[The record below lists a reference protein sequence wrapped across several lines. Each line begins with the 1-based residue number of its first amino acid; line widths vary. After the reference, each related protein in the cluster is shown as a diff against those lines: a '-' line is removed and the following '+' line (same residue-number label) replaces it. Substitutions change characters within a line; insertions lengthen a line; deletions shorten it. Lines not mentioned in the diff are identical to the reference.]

1 MAESFKNMKDMKDM
15 KDRFGP
21 STNWGN
27 VAQDPDLLKRE
38 AAKKVLNDAIVNKKN
53 AGAGA
58 AAAAAAGNSIEDPKE
73 VEAENDEMLDADYV
87 VPNLKLRKDIYGH
100 FPVVLRSI
108 PVGHDH
114 VERFAIE
121 WDRRNFYAMKSR
133 DSTSTECYNDFGYY
147 SVWRMIYALRKR
159 SDQYTVEPPRSK
171 SEVCV
176 LAMHP
181 APPSESM
188 IHSTRMFMLTRG
200 VHIPPE
206 PPEPAEARENNAVL
220 GFSMKRQAALLEA
233 AKKKPTAVATAAA
246 ATATAAVAAPPRR
259 NVAPPVPA
267 GTVLTPTPAGGAGG
281 PPSHSHKAPLLRTLK
296 DIMAH
301 FPIVYKHDTTRN
313 LYLLDIFGKKL
324 KEDAERR
331 AGRPLSRDELS
342 AERRRVEHA
351 LHEALLASDAWNY
364 YEPKGAN
371 KDHFAVL
378 AMKHAYRG

>member
-1 MAESFKNMKDMKDM
+1 MSNSFKNI
-15 KDRFGP
+15 KDRFNS
-21 STNWGN
+21 STKWGN
-27 VAQDPDLLKRE
+27 VAQDPDVLKEE
-38 AAKKVLNDAIVNKKN
+38 AAKKALNDAAVNKN
-53 AGAGA
+53 A
-58 AAAAAAGNSIEDPKE
+58 AAVAAATGNSIEDPKE
-73 VEAENDEMLDADYV
+73 VEAENEEMLDADYE

-108 PVGHDH
+108 PVGPDH

-133 DSTSTECYNDFGYY
+133 DATSTECYNDFGYY

-176 LAMHP
+176 LAMRA

-188 IHSTRMFMLTRG
+188 IRSTRMFMLTRG

-233 AKKKPTAVATAAA
+233 AKKPKAPLSSAPPPPSSASPPPPSS
-246 ATATAAVAAPPRR
+246 AVAAAPPPPRT
-259 NVAPPVPA
+259 VAPPTPA
-267 GTVLTPTPAGGAGG
+267 GTVHTPTPAGGAGG

-313 LYLLDIFGKKL
+313 LYLLDVFGKKL